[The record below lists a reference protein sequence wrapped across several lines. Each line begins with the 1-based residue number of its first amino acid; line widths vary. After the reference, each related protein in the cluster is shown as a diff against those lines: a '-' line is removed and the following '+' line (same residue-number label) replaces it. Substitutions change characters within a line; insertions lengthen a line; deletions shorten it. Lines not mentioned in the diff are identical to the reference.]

1 MDSAGGRMLSSA
13 FSLLTEAGAAA
24 TTGAG
29 AAIGAGV
36 GVNTAAAGAGVMVS
50 TGAGVETGAI
60 TGASGSGANGFLYSL
75 FGVMTSRELGL

>member
-1 MDSAGGRMLSSA
+1 MSSA
-13 FSLLTEAGAAA
+13 FSLLTEAGAGA

-29 AAIGAGV
+29 VAIGGV
-36 GVNTAAAGAGVMVS
+36 GVNTAVAGAGAMVS

>member
-1 MDSAGGRMLSSA
+1 MLSSA
-13 FSLLTEAGAAA
+13 FSLLTEAGAGA

-29 AAIGAGV
+29 AAIGAGA
-36 GVNTAAAGAGVMVS
+36 GVNTAAAGAGAMVS

-75 FGVMTSRELGL
+75 FVVMTSRELGL

>member
-1 MDSAGGRMLSSA
+1 
-13 FSLLTEAGAAA
+13 
-24 TTGAG
+24 
-29 AAIGAGV
+29 
-36 GVNTAAAGAGVMVS
+36 MVS